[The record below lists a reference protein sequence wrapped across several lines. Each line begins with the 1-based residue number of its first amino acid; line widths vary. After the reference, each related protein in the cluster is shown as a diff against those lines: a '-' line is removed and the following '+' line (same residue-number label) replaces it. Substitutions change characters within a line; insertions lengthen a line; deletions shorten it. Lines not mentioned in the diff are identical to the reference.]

1 MGLAKIVTLPNKPT
15 HYMENESIILYKLKE
30 KQLAQEHTYTKGKK
44 KWKLWRKFKLFSTK
58 NQFLTKRSKLD
69 LYELFSLKA

>member
-44 KWKLWRKFKLFSTK
+44 NGNF
-58 NQFLTKRSKLD
+58 D
-69 LYELFSLKA
+69 GSLSYFPLKINF

>member
-1 MGLAKIVTLPNKPT
+1 MHKLSNMGLAKIVTLPNKPT

-44 KWKLWRKFKLFSTK
+44 KWKL
-58 NQFLTKRSKLD
+58 
-69 LYELFSLKA
+69 